1 MAKALDMRGGFLIN
15 EMSKTPFQFADPTLH
30 IESIKLAYQ
39 IFMLPAPCFD
49 WAEVLMFF
57 VGDSAPRSN
66 TTNKAHNKTAVP
78 LSTN

>member
-1 MAKALDMRGGFLIN
+1 MAKVLERDFQDANAHRSSTSVDGGGFLIN

-49 WAEVLMFF
+49 
-57 VGDSAPRSN
+57 
-66 TTNKAHNKTAVP
+66 
-78 LSTN
+78 